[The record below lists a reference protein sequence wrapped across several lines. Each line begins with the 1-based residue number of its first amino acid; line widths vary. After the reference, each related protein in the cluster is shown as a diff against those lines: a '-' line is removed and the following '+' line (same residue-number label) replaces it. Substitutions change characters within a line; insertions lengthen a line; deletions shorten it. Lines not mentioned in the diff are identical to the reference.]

1 VGHNFLFA
9 EVYEQLRR
17 NVKGGVLGLIDDVTI
32 TWHKPLPQASHGPF
46 DTWMLRDPRNIL
58 IEVGSHS
65 VGHMLDLVGEPEEFD
80 VHASNGTVLRTG
92 VAFYR
97 RWLVC
102 GLKGR
107 TAVELRFSFVPGF
120 PEYTIHV
127 RGSLASA
134 TVDFE
139 RNTYTLDE
147 HRTSDPDF
155 ESYGMVVSRARS
167 LKQQARRTLATYIK
181 AKLKLGKRGNPYGAS
196 IARALDAFYGAAP
209 LDERV
214 DGRFGARVIRVCTK
228 LGGLANLPDSSEHT
242 SGAKALV
249 DAETIDV
256 RAEARPV
263 QRASD
268 SRGPTPRIL
277 VLVGSGF
284 IGRELLRQLIDSG
297 RAVRAL
303 VRSTA
308 GIPQE
313 LRVSARLQCVVGDL
327 GSEEDLRRA
336 MEGVETV
343 FHLARAN
350 VKSWATT
357 RRWRLRRRGAW
368 LLARWHAE

>member
-1 VGHNFLFA
+1 MVPASLPDASDFKRVFAGRQCRSNSAMTVYWAPPPEGSGGQRLGLVVSKSVGGAVVRNR
-9 EVYEQLRR
+9 LRR
-17 NVKGGVLGLIDDVTI
+17 
-32 TWHKPLPQASHGPF
+32 
-46 DTWMLRDPRNIL
+46 
-58 IEVGSHS
+58 
-65 VGHMLDLVGEPEEFD
+65 
-80 VHASNGTVLRTG
+80 VLRAAFPQLAAELPSG
-92 VAFYR
+92 DFAVVAR
-97 RWLVC
+97 PR
-102 GLKGR
+102 
-107 TAVELRFSFVPGF
+107 LRA
-120 PEYTIHV
+120 EYTIHV

-268 SRGPTPRIL
+268 
-277 VLVGSGF
+277 
-284 IGRELLRQLIDSG
+284 
-297 RAVRAL
+297 
-303 VRSTA
+303 
-308 GIPQE
+308 
-313 LRVSARLQCVVGDL
+313 
-327 GSEEDLRRA
+327 
-336 MEGVETV
+336 
-343 FHLARAN
+343 
-350 VKSWATT
+350 
-357 RRWRLRRRGAW
+357 
-368 LLARWHAE
+368 